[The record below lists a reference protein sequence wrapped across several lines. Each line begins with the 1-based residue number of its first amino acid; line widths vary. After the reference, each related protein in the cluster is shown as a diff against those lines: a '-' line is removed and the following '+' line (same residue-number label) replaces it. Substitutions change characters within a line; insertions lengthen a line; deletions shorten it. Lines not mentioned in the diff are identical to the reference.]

1 MKSFFKDKFEEAMR
15 KHRDLTIDF
24 EKLGTI
30 SIDEFKQAVF
40 EDIEALK
47 EIYGVKYVTAAS
59 IRLPVTNEYGE
70 PLVVKRPQGGT
81 ISKMDTHHYHPACLD
96 YKL

>member
-1 MKSFFKDKFEEAMR
+1 MRSFFRDKFDDAKR
-15 KHRDLTIDF
+15 RHRDLTIDF

-47 EIYGVKYVTAAS
+47 DIYGVKFVTAAS
-59 IRLPVTNEYGE
+59 LRLPITNEYGD
-70 PLVVKRPQGGT
+70 PLLVKRPQGGV
-81 ISKMDTHHYHPACLD
+81 ISRMDTHHYHPACLD